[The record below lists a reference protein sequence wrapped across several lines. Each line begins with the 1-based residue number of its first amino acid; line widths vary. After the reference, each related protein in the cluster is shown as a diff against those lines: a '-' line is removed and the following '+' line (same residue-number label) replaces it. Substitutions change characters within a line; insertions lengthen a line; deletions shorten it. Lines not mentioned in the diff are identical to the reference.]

1 MSEVHA
7 ALAQADTPV
16 TAHLL
21 SASQVGEALIVVT
34 EDSRREHRFM
44 VDVFRPDGSGW
55 SRVWQAGGG
64 DTAAVPQMN
73 RDAVDFLNGVAAQRA
88 TPAACKSDFEAA
100 ADVRARMD
108 LQAARRRR

>member
-16 TAHLL
+16 TVHLL
-21 SASQVGEALIVVT
+21 SASRVGEALIVVT
-34 EDSRREHRFM
+34 EDVHREHRFM

-55 SRVWQAGGG
+55 ARVWQDGGV
-64 DTAAVPQMN
+64 DTAVVPQMT
-73 RDAVDFLNGVAAQRA
+73 RDAVDFLNGVAAQPA
-88 TPAACKSDFEAA
+88 TPAACRSDFEAG

-108 LQAARRRR
+108 LQAARRRK